1 MDIKKDILWRVYL
14 VYLLILIFAF
24 AIIGKIIFI
33 QLREGPELLK
43 KVQQQ
48 DLKYVDIDA
57 VRGNIYA
64 DDESLLAT
72 SIPIFDIRMDVDCE
86 NISDKYFDEKIDSL
100 AYCLSH
106 LFENK
111 TPYQYKK
118 NLKKAR
124 DNGNRYYLI
133 KRKVTYS
140 ELKKLRKFPIFRKG
154 KYKGGLIA
162 IPRTKRIMP
171 FKNLARRTI
180 GYENKENNIYVGLEG
195 AFSEYLTGISGKQ
208 LMRRI
213 GNGDWRP
220 VADENSIEPK
230 DGKNIVSSI
239 DINIQDVA
247 ESALHQHLI
256 DHKAFQGCA
265 ILMEVETG
273 YIKAIVN
280 LRYDSTSKAYKE
292 SYNYAI
298 SERFEPGSTFKLAS
312 MMAILE
318 DGKIKLTDTIDI
330 GKGWTVYHN
339 KTLKDIHNIRD
350 GKITVREAFE
360 KSSNV
365 GISKIIHTAYKDNP
379 DKFADHLYDFKLNE
393 KLNIK
398 IEGER
403 NPVIKHPKNRQSWY
417 GTTLPWMSVG
427 YETLLTPLQ
436 ILTFYNAVANNGKM
450 MKPQFVK
457 RIQKAGKTIKTFE
470 PVVRHKSICSQKT
483 IDSLKS
489 LLEGVVL
496 RGTAQRLKNSI
507 YQIAGKTGTAQIAED
522 KRGYIKGLYNS
533 SFAGYFPAD
542 NPKYSCIVTVNKPT
556 AGRYYGS
563 SVAAPVFKE
572 IADKVY
578 ATQLNI
584 NMQKESGNEKVK
596 LPLFASGY
604 TKDIETIIS
613 ELNIQIDSNYISTD
627 YAVSLPG
634 ENLAKLGQ
642 KIIKPELVPNVKGMG
657 ARDAVYLLESLGLKT
672 IISGKGKVKYQSIK
686 PGESLMKYKAIKI
699 ELSI

>member
-14 VYLLILIFAF
+14 VYLFILIFAF
-24 AIIGKIIFI
+24 AIVGKIVFI
-33 QLREGPELLK
+33 QLKEGPELLK

-64 DDESLLAT
+64 NDESLLAT

-86 NISDKYFDEKIDSL
+86 NISDKYFNEEIDSL

-106 LFENK
+106 LFNDK
-111 TPYQYKK
+111 TPYKYKK
-118 NLKKAR
+118 ELKKAR
-124 DNGNRYYLI
+124 ENGNRYYLI
-133 KRKVTYS
+133 RRKITYL
-140 ELKKLRKFPIFRKG
+140 ELKKLRQFPIFRKG
-154 KYKGGLIA
+154 KYKGGLIV
-162 IPRTKRIMP
+162 IPRTKRKMP

-195 AFSEYLTGISGKQ
+195 AFSEYLTGTDGKQ

-213 GNGDWRP
+213 GNGDWKP
-220 VADENSIEPK
+220 VTDENSIEPK
-230 DGKNIVSSI
+230 DGKDIVSSI
-239 DINIQDVA
+239 DVNIQDVA
-247 ESALHQHLI
+247 ENALHQHLI

-273 YIKAIVN
+273 YIKAIAN
-280 LRYDSTSKAYKE
+280 LRYDSSSKIYRE

-298 SERFEPGSTFKLAS
+298 SEKIEHGSTFKLAS
-312 MMAILE
+312 MMVILE
-318 DGKIKLTDTIDI
+318 DGKIKLTDTIDV
-330 GKGWTVYHN
+330 GKGWIVYHN
-339 KTLKDIHNIRD
+339 ETLRDVHNIRD

-365 GISKIIHTAYKDNP
+365 GISKIIYTAYNDNP
-379 DKFADHLYDFKLNE
+379 DDFVDYLYDIKLNE
-393 KLNIK
+393 KLNIN
-398 IEGER
+398 IQGER
-403 NPVIKHPKNRQSWY
+403 SPLIKHPKNREIWY

-436 ILTFYNAVANNGKM
+436 VLTFYNAVANNGKM

-457 RIQKAGKTIKTFE
+457 RIKKAGKTIKTFE
-470 PVVRHKSICSQKT
+470 PEVRHKSICSQQT

-496 RGTAQRLKNSI
+496 RGTAQRLKSSI
-507 YQIAGKTGTAQIAED
+507 YQIAGKTGTAQIAEGNN
-522 KRGYIKGLYNS
+522 GYGKAYNS
-533 SFAGYFPAD
+533 SFVGYFPAD
-542 NPKYSCIVTVNKPT
+542 NPKYSCIVTVNRPT

-584 NMQKESGNEKVK
+584 NMQKEDKNENTK
-596 LPLFASGY
+596 LPFFTSGY
-604 TKDIETIIS
+604 TKDIETVIS
-613 ELNIQIDSNYISTD
+613 ELNIEIDSGEINTE
-627 YAVSLPG
+627 YAVTLPG
-634 ENLAKLGQ
+634 ENSAKLGQ
-642 KIIKPELVPNVKGMG
+642 KIIKPGLVPNVKGMG
-657 ARDAVYLLESLGLKT
+657 VKDAVYLLESLGLKT
-672 IISGKGKVKYQSIK
+672 IISGKGKVKYQSIE
-686 PGESLMKYKAIKI
+686 PGVSLKKFNAIKL